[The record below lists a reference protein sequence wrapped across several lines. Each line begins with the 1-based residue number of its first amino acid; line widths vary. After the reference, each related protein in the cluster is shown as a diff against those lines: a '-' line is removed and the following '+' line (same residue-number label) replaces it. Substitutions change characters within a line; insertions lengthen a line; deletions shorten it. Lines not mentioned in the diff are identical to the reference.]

1 MRNQF
6 EGFTKTVKAFHHM
19 NGQQVIEIE
28 GSMATDTHYRRAALI
43 TEENGKTYITDNYI
57 RYVDT
62 LVKEEGT
69 WKISIR
75 DQYFVIVEKKRN
87 ESMKKD
93 IFTRL
98 RNGEAIDMQTDED
111 YKGTAWNEVE
121 RTMNLCWK
129 ANSVPPFD
137 PIVRQSLDELFQEI
151 LSASSTILP
160 PFQLDFACQMEI
172 GEGCFINHGLTVV
185 TTGGVTI
192 EDGVMIGPDAS
203 ILTVNHD
210 FENTWIIKCKPVRI
224 KKKAWIEPKPLS
236 CQASP

>member
-1 MRNQF
+1 
-6 EGFTKTVKAFHHM
+6 
-19 NGQQVIEIE
+19 
-28 GSMATDTHYRRAALI
+28 
-43 TEENGKTYITDNYI
+43 
-57 RYVDT
+57 
-62 LVKEEGT
+62 
-69 WKISIR
+69 
-75 DQYFVIVEKKRN
+75 
-87 ESMKKD
+87 MKKD

-137 PIVRQSLDELFQEI
+137 PIVRQSLDELFQGI

-172 GEGCFINHGLTVV
+172 GEGCFINHGLTV
-185 TTGGVTI
+185 
-192 EDGVMIGPDAS
+192 
-203 ILTVNHD
+203 NHD

-224 KKKAWIEPKPLS
+224 KKKAWIGAKAIIMLGVTIGEGAVIGSGAIVTKDVPDHTIAVGNPARVIKKVG
-236 CQASP
+236 